1 MITMKNMQ
9 LLSKI
14 VESLKKNHMPD
25 TLQMITKLLKKKPK
39 YYLGFFLYELF
50 SLYHFIKLK

>member
-1 MITMKNMQ
+1 MQ

-25 TLQMITKLLKKKPK
+25 TLQMITKLLKKETQI
-39 YYLGFFLYELF
+39 LFGFLFLYELF